1 MNQTQKFASLQKLL
15 KLTRL
20 PRSLPQG
27 RMPVIVAG
35 EEDSPV
41 SQVAL
46 LEVFRVNSFGDS

>member
-27 RMPVIVAG
+27 RMRVIVAG

-46 LEVFRVNSFGDS
+46 LEVFQVNSFGDS